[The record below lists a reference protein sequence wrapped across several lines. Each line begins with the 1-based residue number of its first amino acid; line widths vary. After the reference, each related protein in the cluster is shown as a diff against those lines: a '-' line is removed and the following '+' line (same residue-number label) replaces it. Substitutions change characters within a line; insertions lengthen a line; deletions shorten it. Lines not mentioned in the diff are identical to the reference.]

1 MAGERGLRRCAVDA
15 ADGGSRVQERRLAA
29 DRRRRT
35 LFSLMAGSFHRRRS
49 GPRRV
54 ADAGLAA
61 TDWFAPQWLA
71 AALLIL
77 LLCVGDALMTL
88 LLVSHGA
95 HEINPV
101 MDHVLHGDGRGFATL
116 KFALTAAGVVLLVLA
131 ARLKAFGR
139 VPVSML
145 LYLVLAAYLVL
156 MGYEYRLAQHLV
168 PGL

>member
-1 MAGERGLRRCAVDA
+1 MRRDRDRALAA
-15 ADGGSRVQERRLAA
+15 ADVVEGAHLPGERRLAA
-29 DRRRRT
+29 DRRQRT
-35 LFSLMAGSFHRRRS
+35 LFSLLASSFHRRRW

-54 ADAGLAA
+54 VDVSFVA

-71 AALLIL
+71 VALLIL

-88 LLVSHGA
+88 LLISHGA
-95 HEINPV
+95 HEANPV
-101 MDHVLHGDGRGFATL
+101 MDRVLHGDGRGFAAV
-116 KFALTAAGVVLLVLA
+116 KFGLTAAGVVLLILG
-131 ARLKAFGR
+131 ARLRAFGR
-139 VPVSML
+139 VPVGVL